1 MHMLQPAATAILP
14 ASTFVAMPPEP
25 TSDAEPP
32 AIASIS
38 GVMPVTSGM
47 NLAVRVARWIGG
59 VQTIDVGEQ
68 HEAVGARHLGD
79 ARREPVV
86 VAVADLGGRHGV
98 VLVDD
103 RDRAELEQRIERAA
117 RIQVAAPLFGVAE
130 GQQHLRDRAVV
141 LLEHFLPRVRETNL
155 ADGRRG
161 LAFLELE
168 LAGREPELAPA
179 ERDGAGGDDHDF
191 LPAGTHRRDV
201 RGERLEPCA
210 IDAARRFLDEQRR
223 SDLHYDPL
231 GTGEACPAACSR
243 GCAHA
248 IAN

>member
-47 NLAVRVARWIGG
+47 NFAVGVARWIGR
-59 VQTIDVGEQ
+59 VQTIHVGEQ

-86 VAVADLGGRHGV
+86 VTIADLGCGHGV

-103 RDRAELEQRIERAA
+103 RDRAEPQQRIERAA
-117 RIQVAAPLFGVAE
+117 RIQVATPHFGVAE
-130 GQQHLRDRAVV
+130 GEQHLRDRAFV
-141 LLEHFLPRVRETNL
+141 LLEHFLPRVRKTNL
-155 ADGRRG
+155 PDGRCG
-161 LAFLELE
+161 LAFLEFE

-179 ERDGAGGDDHDF
+179 QCDGAGGDDHDF
-191 LPAGTHRRDV
+191 LTAGTHRREV
-201 RGERLEPCA
+201 RGEGLQPRA

-223 SDLHYDPL
+223 PDLHYDPL
-231 GTGEACPAACSR
+231 GTGEACPAACSC